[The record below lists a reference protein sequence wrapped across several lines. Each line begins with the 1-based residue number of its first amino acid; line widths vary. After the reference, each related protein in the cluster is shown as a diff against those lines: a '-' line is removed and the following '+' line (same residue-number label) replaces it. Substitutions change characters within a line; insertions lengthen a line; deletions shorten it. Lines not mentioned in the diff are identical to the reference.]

1 MEYVVGPIL
10 ALLISM
16 KFTDYKARQDNQKRN
31 DNALL
36 INSRLEKIE
45 QRLEGFN
52 NNIPKQI
59 VATIS
64 PVAKAVQK
72 LNQQVG
78 L

>member
-16 KFTDYKARQDNQKRN
+16 KFTDYKARQDDQKQN